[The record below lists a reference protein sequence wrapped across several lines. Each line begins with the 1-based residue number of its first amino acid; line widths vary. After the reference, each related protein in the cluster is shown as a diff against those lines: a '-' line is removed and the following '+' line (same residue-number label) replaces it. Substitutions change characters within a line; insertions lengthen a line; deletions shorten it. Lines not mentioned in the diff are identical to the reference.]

1 MGLLEGDDAV
11 GQALP
16 VVCAN
21 HPESVNKLRSAADF
35 DTFVR
40 DGGCSLQCSTRMP
53 CGHSCPRSAPS
64 STLKLFIKTLLHSNC
79 NIASSNLFFCPSQMV
94 RCSLDRETHGS
105 LDHYDL

>member
-1 MGLLEGDDAV
+1 MQVMGLLEGDDAV

-40 DGGCSLQCSTRMP
+40 DGGCSRQCSARMT
-53 CGHSCPRSAPS
+53 CGHSCPRSGPN
-64 STLKLFIKTLLHSNC
+64 STPKLFVHT
-79 NIASSNLFFCPSQMV
+79 
-94 RCSLDRETHGS
+94 
-105 LDHYDL
+105 